1 MQARHPLLTVR
12 RMTANP
18 VAFRLP
24 RQQSAPASASR
35 GPSWDFTRIPVFPAQ
50 QQEARARSHSAAPS
64 APAVIQPKLM
74 VGAVDDPLE
83 HEADRVADQVMRM
96 PVPEVARGGGPPQVS
111 RKCAACE
118 EEETLQTKQA
128 GLPEALGREAP
139 GLVDDVLQSA
149 GEPLDAATRAFFEP
163 RFGHDFSRVR
173 VHVDERAANSATS
186 VGALAYTVGSPSGGG
201 DVVFARGRYAPESES
216 GRHLIA
222 HELVHVIQ
230 QGRSVPASSAPS
242 GGDHADR
249 AGDASGAGQRGHA
262 APALTYSLSPTWR
275 ASAQVQRQAGGLDPN
290 SIMCALLAAI
300 CAGTIVAP
308 ELLLP
313 EAACALFVQTCSGG
327 KA

>member
-1 MQARHPLLTVR
+1 
-12 RMTANP
+12 
-18 VAFRLP
+18 
-24 RQQSAPASASR
+24 
-35 GPSWDFTRIPVFPAQ
+35 VFPAQ
-50 QQEARARSHSAAPS
+50 PQEAGARATSAAPP
-64 APAVIQPKLM
+64 APAFIQPKLM

-96 PVPEVARGGGPPQVS
+96 PAPEVAPGAGPAQVS

-118 EEETLQTKQA
+118 EEETLQTKQ
-128 GLPEALGREAP
+128 GELPEAPAREAP

-149 GEPLDAATRAFFEP
+149 GQPLDSATRAFFEP
-163 RFGHDFSRVR
+163 RFGHDFSQVR
-173 VHVDERAANSATS
+173 VHVDERAANSATA

-201 DVVFARGRYAPESES
+201 DVVFARGRYEPESDS
-216 GRHLIA
+216 GRRLLA

-230 QGRSVPASSAPS
+230 QGRSVPASSGPS
-242 GGDHADR
+242 RGDRSDQ
-249 AGDASGAGQRGHA
+249 AGDASGAGPAGHPS
-262 APALTYSLSPTWR
+262 PALPYSLSPTWR

-290 SIMCALLAAI
+290 SIMCALLAAL

-313 EAACALFVQTCSGG
+313 EAACALFIETCSGG

>member
-1 MQARHPLLTVR
+1 
-12 RMTANP
+12 MTANP
-18 VAFRLP
+18 AAFRLP
-24 RQQSAPASASR
+24 RQQSAPAPASR
-35 GPSWDFTRIPVFPAQ
+35 GPSWDFIRIPVFPAQ
-50 QQEARARSHSAAPS
+50 RQEARARSPSAAPS
-64 APAVIQPKLM
+64 AAAVIQPKLT

-96 PVPEVARGGGPPQVS
+96 PAPEVARGAGPPRVS

-128 GLPEALGREAP
+128 GLPEAPGREAP
-139 GLVDDVLQSA
+139 GLVDDVLQSS
-149 GEPLDAATRAFFEP
+149 GQPLDAATRAYFEP
-163 RFGHDFSRVR
+163 RFGHDFSQVR
-173 VHVDERAANSATS
+173 VHVDERAANSATA
-186 VGALAYTVGSPSGGG
+186 VGALAYTVGSSSGGG
-201 DVVFARGRYAPESES
+201 NVVFSRGRYAPESDS
-216 GRHLIA
+216 GRRLIA

-230 QGRSVPASSAPS
+230 QGRSVPKSSAPS
-242 GGDHADR
+242 RGDRQAV
-249 AGDASGAGQRGHA
+249 DASGAGQRGHA
-262 APALTYSLSPTWR
+262 AHALTYSLSPTWR

-313 EAACALFVQTCSGG
+313 EAACALFIQTCSGG